1 MTWPNREQSAPLS
14 PLSGAASGIG
24 NALPQG
30 VSHGGV
36 NLSSFSDFLR
46 AQAPH
51 LLPSG
56 NPVSAGVPTDVA
68 PHGTTIVAL
77 KYPGGVVMAG
87 DRRATQGH
95 MIASRDVQKV
105 YITDD
110 YTVTGI
116 AGTAA
121 IAVEFARLY
130 AVELEHYEK
139 LEGVALTFPGKVNR
153 LATMVRGNLGAA
165 LQGFIA
171 LPLLAGYDVDDPNP
185 EGAGRI
191 VSFDAAGGWNF
202 EEEGYQSVGSG
213 SIFAK
218 SSMKKLYSQVDGADS
233 ALRVAIEALYDAADD
248 DSATGGP
255 DLVRG
260 IFPTAVL
267 VGAEG
272 ASVVDEQQIAAVC
285 QNIIDSRSRAD
296 TFGPDAHRA
305 PDARGDS

>member
-1 MTWPNREQSAPLS
+1 MTWPHREP
-14 PLSGAASGIG
+14 SGLPSSFTGAF
-24 NALPQG
+24 NAVPQG
-30 VSHGGV
+30 LPHGGV

-46 AQAPH
+46 HQAPH
-51 LLPSG
+51 LLPG
-56 NPVSAGVPTDVA
+56 AGAGGSPVPTDA
-68 PHGTTIVAL
+68 LPHGTTIVAL

-165 LQGFIA
+165 LQGFVA
-171 LPLLAGYDVDDPNP
+171 LPLLAGYDLDDPNP

-191 VSFDAAGGWNF
+191 VSFDAAGGWNY

-218 SSMKKLYSQVDGADS
+218 SSIKKLYSQVSDSDS

-260 IFPTAVL
+260 IYPTAV
-267 VGAEG
+267 VIAAEG
-272 ASVVDEQQIAAVC
+272 AHEVPERQIAAAC
-285 QNIIDSRSRAD
+285 RTIIESRSRAD
-296 TFGPDAHRA
+296 TFGPDAE
-305 PDARGDS
+305 PVRGDEL

>member
-1 MTWPNREQSAPLS
+1 MTWPHRDQSSAHPL
-14 PLSGAASGIG
+14 PGAFD
-24 NALPQG
+24 ALPAG
-30 VSHGGV
+30 LSHGGV
-36 NLSSFSDFLR
+36 NPSSFSDFLR
-46 AQAPH
+46 HQAPH
-51 LLPSG
+51 LLPG
-56 NPVSAGVPTDVA
+56 SAGSVSTVSPTDAV

-77 KYPGGVVMAG
+77 KFPGGVVMAG
-87 DRRATQGH
+87 DRRATQGN

-139 LEGVALTFPGKVNR
+139 LEGVPLTFPGKVNR

-171 LPLLAGYDVDDPNP
+171 LPLLAGYDLDDPNP
-185 EGAGRI
+185 ERAGRI
-191 VSFDAAGGWNF
+191 VSFDAAGGHNL

-218 SSMKKLYSQVDGADS
+218 SSMKKLYAQVRDADS
-233 ALRVAIEALYDAADD
+233 ALRVAVEALYDAADD

-260 IFPTAVL
+260 IFPTAVSITAD
-267 VGAEG
+267 GAVE
-272 ASVVDEQQIAAVC
+272 VTEQQIAAVC
-285 QNIIDSRSRAD
+285 REIIDNRSRAD
-296 TFGPDAHRA
+296 TFGPDAE
-305 PDARGDS
+305 PVRGDEL

>member
-1 MTWPNREQSAPLS
+1 MTWPHRDQLSFTTPSDHRHPVAPF
-14 PLSGAASGIG
+14 
-24 NALPQG
+24 
-30 VSHGGV
+30 VHV
-36 NLSSFSDFLR
+36 DLSSFSELLR
-46 AQAPH
+46 RQAPE
-51 LLPSG
+51 LLPAHRAG
-56 NPVSAGVPTDVA
+56 AQSAGDVL

-87 DRRATQGH
+87 DRRATQGN

-110 YTVTGI
+110 YTATGI

-165 LQGFIA
+165 LQGFVA
-171 LPLLAGYDVDDPNP
+171 LPLLAGYDLDDPNP
-185 EGAGRI
+185 EAAGRI

-218 SSMKKLYSQVDGADS
+218 SSMKKLYSQVTDRDS

-260 IFPTAVL
+260 IYPTAVIIGAD
-267 VGAEG
+267 GAEEVPEERI
-272 ASVVDEQQIAAVC
+272 AESARQIIE
-285 QNIIDSRSRAD
+285 NRSRSD
-296 TFGPDAHRA
+296 TFGPDNVHR
-305 PDARGDS
+305 PTDARGDS